1 MVRQIP
7 QGHQEVTKRWAEGAI
22 PKAPCGTERRP
33 GGLGEGKE
41 EEEKK
46 TKAEEVTGE
55 KERGAE
61 HGGGESEGGER
72 RERGLEGEGE
82 RGFLF

>member
-1 MVRQIP
+1 ML
-7 QGHQEVTKRWAEGAI
+7 QGHQEGDIWAEGAI
-22 PKAPCGTERRP
+22 PKAPSGTERRL

-46 TKAEEVTGE
+46 TKAREEVTGE

-82 RGFLF
+82 GGFLF